1 MTRRWLAIVAVAAS
15 AFVPVKAQAMEA
27 GPTPLSMVRSL
38 QFVQDAVIK
47 GDHSAIEMQ
56 RHLLTVIDERLR
68 AASAETF
75 YDQHGMD
82 AAIIYAL
89 SGGNPATLPM
99 LARRFPEAGFDPRL
113 MPLLEEH
120 LRGRGRGVFEPL
132 RDILVHYQ
140 GTRIEPYLTLV
151 AANAAALSSPADSL
165 PLFDWARLLAPGSII
180 EEAALR
186 RSVEVSVR
194 LGMVDEGLKR
204 AERYA
209 RRFLHSPYAGQF
221 ADLFVELVLSHP
233 DDVKSERIAE
243 TLAFMDEAR
252 QRSIY
257 LRIARRAAING
268 NRTLAQE
275 AAAAAEGLGVQDE
288 KAQALANLYSG
299 AAAIPGEDVSG
310 VAAAVSS
317 IDDAALSPRDRALRS
332 AAESIAAA
340 VTRPPILEAIAEPV
354 AVSVEPDASSVP
366 DTVQPPMMPVGE
378 DAPETTDAPSDAVK
392 DEVDGFVD
400 DRRAVLESIDALLE
414 EDR

>member
-1 MTRRWLAIVAVAAS
+1 MTRRWLAIVAVAAT
-15 AFVPVKAQAMEA
+15 AFVPLKAQAMEA

-68 AASAETF
+68 AADAETF
-75 YDQHGMD
+75 YDQQGMD

-89 SGGNPATLPM
+89 SGGNPATLP
-99 LARRFPEAGFDPRL
+99 LIARRFPEAGFDPRL

-151 AANAAALSSPADSL
+151 AANAAALASPADSI
-165 PLFDWARLLAPGSII
+165 PLFDWARLLSPGSII

-243 TLAFMDEAR
+243 TLAFMDEGR

-268 NRTLAQE
+268 NRTLALE
-275 AAAAAEGLGVQDE
+275 ASAAAEGLGEADDKV
-288 KAQALANLYSG
+288 KALADLYSG
-299 AAAIPGEDVSG
+299 AAGIPGDDVGS
-310 VAAAVSS
+310 VAEAVSN
-317 IDDAALSPRDRALRS
+317 IDEAALSPRDRALRS
-332 AAESIAAA
+332 AAASIAAA
-340 VTRPPILEAIAEPV
+340 VTRPPSLEAITEPV
-354 AVSVEPDASSVP
+354 SVSIEPDTNVAP
-366 DTVQPPMMPVGE
+366 AIVQPALMPSAEG
-378 DAPETTDAPSDAVK
+378 APETADAPTDAAK

-400 DRRAVLESIDALLE
+400 NRRALLDSIDALLE